1 MLLVDGLTHTV
12 DEGRSPDLTQTLSLW
27 FFPEVLRVGSRGLD
41 GSAAL
46 QTFSYWL
53 CFSLSV
59 SQDRKRRG
67 KQ

>member
-12 DEGRSPDLTQTLSLW
+12 DEGRSLDLTLTLSLW
-27 FFPEVLRVGSRGLD
+27 FFPEVPRVGSRGLD
-41 GSAAL
+41 GSTAL
-46 QTFSYWL
+46 LTFSYWL
-53 CFSLSV
+53 RFSLSV